1 MSAMRPGKFAIT
13 ACDRF
18 IDVLRA
24 FIDCGWQPVKLFSSP
39 ITEPMASNRQ
49 VIALAQQHKIPIQLN
64 RMQERD
70 LAGLQDDGCELLVVA
85 SYQWR
90 VANWASY
97 LPRAINFHPAP
108 LPNYRGPYPL
118 VQGILDRRSVWATT
132 CHKLAAEFDTGDILA
147 SRYFDINANECHE
160 SLDLRTQIET
170 RQLASTVAQ
179 DLDRLWDAASP
190 QGVGN
195 YIKMW
200 TDADREIDF
209 HCSVQEIDL
218 KLRAFGNFECLARVN
233 DLLYFVR
240 RAVCWPVVHNCAP
253 GVLAHVDGSH
263 YVIAC
268 KDGCVALLD
277 WSLVPAGTRIESAS
291 RQG

>member
-1 MSAMRPGKFAIT
+1 MRPGKFAIT

-18 IDVLRA
+18 IGVMRA
-24 FIDCGWQPVKLFSSP
+24 FIECGWQPVKLFSSP
-39 ITEPMASNRQ
+39 ITDPMASNRH

-64 RMQERD
+64 RMEERD
-70 LAGLQDDGCELLVVA
+70 LAGLRDEGCELLVVA

-90 VANWASY
+90 IGDWAPFVS
-97 LPRAINFHPAP
+97 RAINFHPAP
-108 LPNYRGPYPL
+108 LPRYRGPYPL
-118 VQGILDRRSVWATT
+118 VQGILDGRSQWATT

-147 SRYFDINANECHE
+147 ARNFDLLPNECHE
-160 SLDLRTQIET
+160 SLDLKTQIET
-170 RQLASTVAQ
+170 AQLATAVAK
-179 DLDRLWDAASP
+179 DLGRLWDAATP
-190 QGVGN
+190 QGEGH
-195 YIKMW
+195 YIEMW
-200 TDADREIDF
+200 ADADREIDF
-209 HCSVQEIDL
+209 HCTVQEIDL

-240 RAVCWPVVHNCAP
+240 RAVCWPVAHNCAP
-253 GVLAHVDGSH
+253 GALAHVDGSH

>member
-1 MSAMRPGKFAIT
+1 MSAMRPGKFAMT
-13 ACDRF
+13 ASDRY
-18 IDVLRA
+18 IGVIRA
-24 FIDCGWQPVKLFSSP
+24 FMECGWQPVKLFSSP
-39 ITEPMASNRQ
+39 ITDPMSSNRQ
-49 VIALAQQHKIPIQLN
+49 VIALAQQHNIPIQLN
-64 RMQERD
+64 RMDERD
-70 LAGLQDDGCELLVVA
+70 LAGLRNDGCELLVLA

-90 VANWASY
+90 GGNWAAY

-108 LPNYRGPYPL
+108 LPRYRGPYPL

-132 CHKLAAEFDTGDILA
+132 CHKVATEFDAGDILA
-147 SRYFDINANECHE
+147 ARHFDLGVNECHE
-160 SLDLRTQIET
+160 SLDLKAQIET
-170 RQLASTVAQ
+170 AQLASTVAQ
-179 DLDRLWDAASP
+179 DIDRLWDAAVP
-190 QGVGN
+190 QTAGT

-209 HCSVQEIDL
+209 HCTVHEIDL

-233 DLLYFVR
+233 GMQYFVR
-240 RAVCWPVVHNCAP
+240 RAVCWPVQHNCAP
-253 GVLAHVDGSH
+253 GALAHVDGSR

-277 WSLVPAGTRIESAS
+277 WSLVPPGVRIASAD